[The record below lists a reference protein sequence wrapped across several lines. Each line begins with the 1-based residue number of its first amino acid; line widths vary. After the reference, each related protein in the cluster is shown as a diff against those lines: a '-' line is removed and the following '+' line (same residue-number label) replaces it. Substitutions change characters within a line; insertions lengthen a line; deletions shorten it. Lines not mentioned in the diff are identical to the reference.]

1 MPSHN
6 SKRDRIAYAPAIAIA
21 VFSVAALSQ
30 LRVQA
35 FARQEILRVGQNS
48 GRFVIER
55 KIPPRRGSILTA
67 DGKPAARVQEASEL
81 GIFFDKV
88 PNSPAFFMELG
99 AASGIPAAELMHLKA
114 AGKDRVFWPER
125 LSPEQT
131 RAVQAVRSDWRA
143 DGISLA
149 RAGERSYPLGEAMAS
164 LIGYMRSGKPQ
175 AGLEKAF
182 DDELV
187 GRGGKTI
194 GMVDRGGEF
203 LPLRTDPYSVP
214 KQDGQDIRLTID
226 SEIQLVATASVRNA
240 VETNKADQGCAIV
253 IEPET
258 GNILAM
264 ANWPSFDPERIGEPL
279 KDGAT
284 FSDFNASYMAVLEP
298 GSTFKILTL
307 ALALEKKRVSFAE
320 QIDCKGS
327 LQVWPTKAIRC
338 DLHGGR
344 RAHGYIGPVDAIAKS
359 CNVSA
364 AAWAQR
370 VGFDDFVQFLEGSG
384 LLEKSGIGLPVEAA
398 GRYNTEEYAKG
409 LQLATFGFGQ
419 SLTTSPLALCSA
431 FSMLGNA
438 GVRVKPR
445 LIERIGARL
454 NPVKEVGRL
463 VSEETAAS
471 VMTAMEQVFESD
483 QGTGHSLRIPG
494 YRLAGKTG
502 TAQKINPETGT
513 VEGGGY
519 VSNFVGYVPAER
531 PKATILVMIDNPK
544 MGRYYG
550 ATVAGPV
557 FQDIAKAVIRRLSIP
572 PSKPQNDGPLVE
584 IVRAKGPEVQVTR
597 RP

>member
-1 MPSHN
+1 YL
-6 SKRDRIAYAPAIAIA
+6 RD
-21 VFSVAALSQ
+21 
-30 LRVQA
+30 
-35 FARQEILRVGQNS
+35 
-48 GRFVIER
+48 
-55 KIPPRRGSILTA
+55 
-67 DGKPAARVQEASEL
+67 
-81 GIFFDKV
+81 
-88 PNSPAFFMELG
+88 G
-99 AASGIPAAELMHLKA
+99 A
-114 AGKDRVFWPER
+114 
-125 LSPEQT
+125 
-131 RAVQAVRSDWRA
+131 
-143 DGISLA
+143 
-149 RAGERSYPLGEAMAS
+149 
-164 LIGYMRSGKPQ
+164 PQ

-182 DDELV
+182 DRDLEGKN
-187 GRGGKTI
+187 GRTI
-194 GMVDRGGEF
+194 GMVDKGGDF
-203 LPLRTDPYSVP
+203 LPLRTDPDSTA
-214 KQDGQDIRLTID
+214 KQDGKDIRLTID
-226 SEIQLVATASVRNA
+226 SEIQLVAAAAVRTA
-240 VETNKADQGCAIV
+240 VESNKADQGCAIV

-264 ANWPSFDPERIGEPL
+264 ANWPSFDPDRIGEPL
-279 KDGAT
+279 KGGAK
-284 FSDFNASYMAVLEP
+284 FSDANCSYMAVLEP

-307 ALALEKKRVSFAE
+307 ALALDKQRVNFAE

-338 DLHGGR
+338 DAHGGR

-370 VGFDDFVQFLEGSG
+370 VGFEDFTQFLAESG
-384 LLEKSGIGLPVEAA
+384 LLEKTGIGLPAEAA

-431 FSMLGNA
+431 FSMLGNG

-445 LIERIGARL
+445 LIERIGDRAL
-454 NPVKEVGRL
+454 PVKPGGRL

-471 VMTAMEQVFESD
+471 VMLAMEQVFESD
-483 QGTGHSLRIPG
+483 HGTGHSLRIPG

-502 TAQKINPETGT
+502 TAQKINPQTGT

-519 VSNFVGYVPAER
+519 VSNFVGYVPAEK

-544 MGRYYG
+544 MGKYYG

-557 FQDIAKAVIRRLSIP
+557 FQDVAKAVIRRMSIP
-572 PSKPQNDGPLVE
+572 PSAPRNEGPLVE
-584 IVRAKGPEVQVTR
+584 IQSAKGPEVQVTR